1 MNFPDHLTAVI
12 LAGGLGTR
20 LREVVPDRPKVLADV
35 AEKPFLSYLFDQLLA
50 EGFRS
55 AVLCTGYRAEM
66 VSAQYGEAYGAL
78 RLRYS
83 CETTPLGTGGAIRQA
98 LPLVETR
105 YASILN
111 GDSFFGAGFLP
122 LWKAVGESG
131 AGAGMLL
138 AQVGD
143 AARYG
148 RVEISDTGWILGLHE
163 KDGLSTPGLINAG
176 KYIVQK
182 EWIESIPAGRAV
194 SLEREVF
201 PDWVRRG
208 FLGVESGAPFV
219 DIGTPSSLVEG
230 HQLFRDIES
239 SSRAG
244 DR

>member
-1 MNFPDHLTAVI
+1 
-12 LAGGLGTR
+12 
-20 LREVVPDRPKVLADV
+20 
-35 AEKPFLSYLFDQLLA
+35 
-50 EGFRS
+50 
-55 AVLCTGYRAEM
+55 
-66 VSAQYGEAYGAL
+66 
-78 RLRYS
+78 
-83 CETTPLGTGGAIRQA
+83 
-98 LPLVETR
+98 
-105 YASILN
+105 
-111 GDSFFGAGFLP
+111 
-122 LWKAVGESG
+122 
-131 AGAGMLL
+131 MLL
-138 AQVGD
+138 AHVGD